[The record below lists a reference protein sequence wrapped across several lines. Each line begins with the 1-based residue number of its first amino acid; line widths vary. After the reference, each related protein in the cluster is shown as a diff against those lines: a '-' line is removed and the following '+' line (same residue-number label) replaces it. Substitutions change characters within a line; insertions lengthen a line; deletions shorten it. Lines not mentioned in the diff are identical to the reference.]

1 MPESRITTNS
11 SNASV
16 VVGASTSF
24 QCSTDSDLNIRWYF
38 CGVLDCDDEPKVI
51 YNGQELDPT
60 RQSRFTVAPASPV
73 GSRLNITDV
82 EVDDSGTYIC
92 AEADAFEN
100 NQQRFT
106 LDVLGN
112 LLVRVGRTKL

>member
-1 MPESRITTNS
+1 
-11 SNASV
+11 
-16 VVGASTSF
+16 
-24 QCSTDSDLNIRWYF
+24 LNIRWYF
-38 CGVLDCDDEPKVI
+38 CSVLDCDDEPTVI
-51 YNGQELDPT
+51 YNGQELYPT
-60 RQSRFTVAPASPV
+60 LQSRFTVTLTPPV

-82 EVDDSGTYIC
+82 EVDDSGTYTC

-112 LLVRVGRTKL
+112 LFVRVACRTKL